1 MIEFELET
9 ELITLNQLLK
19 AMGIAETGGRA
30 FEIIDE
36 GIVSVNGDIEMRRRK
51 KLYKGD
57 IIEIDDEKI
66 KIV

>member
-30 FEIIDE
+30 FEMIDE